1 MITQVEITLKP
12 RRRGFHLVTD
22 EIVCQLPPLPKTGL
36 LNLFVKH
43 TSCGLTI
50 NENADPDVRADM
62 DGIFNRIVPER
73 QPFYTHTLEGDDDMP
88 AHAKSTISGVS
99 LTIPITNRRP
109 NLGTWQGV
117 YLCEYRHYG
126 GSRRIVV
133 TIIGE

>member
-1 MITQVEITLKP
+1 MIAQVEITLKP

-22 EIVCQLPPLPKTGL
+22 EIVCKLPPLPKTGL

-117 YLCEYRHYG
+117 YLCEYRQYG
-126 GSRRIVV
+126 GSRRIVATV
-133 TIIGE
+133 TGE

>member
-1 MITQVEITLKP
+1 MITQVEISLKS

-22 EIVCQLPPLPKTGL
+22 EITSQLPPLPKTGL
-36 LNLFVKH
+36 LHIFVKH

-50 NENADPDVRADM
+50 NENADPDVRTDM
-62 DGIFNRIVPER
+62 ESIFNHIVPER
-73 QPFYTHTLEGDDDMP
+73 QPYYTHTLEGDDDMP
-88 AHAKSTISGVS
+88 AHAKSTLSGVS
-99 LTIPITNRRP
+99 LTIPITNHRL

-126 GSRRIVV
+126 GARRIVA

>member
-99 LTIPITNRRP
+99 LTIPITNHRL

-117 YLCEYRHYG
+117 YLCEYRQYG
-126 GSRRIVV
+126 GSRRVV
-133 TIIGE
+133 ATIIGE

>member
-1 MITQVEITLKP
+1 MIAQIEITLKP

-22 EIVCQLPPLPKTGL
+22 EIVSQLPPLPKTGL

-62 DGIFNRIVPER
+62 EGIFNHMVPER

-88 AHAKSTISGVS
+88 AHAKSTLSGVS
-99 LTIPITNRRP
+99 LDIPITNHRL

-117 YLCEYRHYG
+117 YLCEYRQYG
-126 GSRRIVV
+126 GARRIVATV
-133 TIIGE
+133 IGE

>member
-1 MITQVEITLKP
+1 MIAQVEITLKP

-22 EIVCQLPPLPKTGL
+22 EIVSQLPTLPKTGL

-62 DGIFNRIVPER
+62 EGIFNRMVPER

-88 AHAKSTISGVS
+88 AHAKSTLSGVS
-99 LTIPITNRRP
+99 LTIPITNHRL
-109 NLGTWQGV
+109 NLGTWQGI
-117 YLCEYRHYG
+117 YLCEYRQYG
-126 GSRRIVV
+126 GSRRIVATV
-133 TIIGE
+133 TGE

>member
-99 LTIPITNRRP
+99 LTIPITNHHL
-109 NLGTWQGV
+109 NLGTWQGI

>member
-1 MITQVEITLKP
+1 MIAQVEITIKP

-22 EIVCQLPPLPKTGL
+22 EIVSQLPTLPKTGL

-50 NENADPDVRADM
+50 NESADPDVRTDM
-62 DGIFNRIVPER
+62 ESIFNRMVPER

-88 AHAKSTISGVS
+88 AHAKSTLSGVS
-99 LTIPITNRRP
+99 LTIPITNHRL
-109 NLGTWQGV
+109 NLGTWQGI
-117 YLCEYRHYG
+117 YLCEYRLYG

-133 TIIGE
+133 TVIGE